1 MEGVGKA
8 WMPVVSADPDTPLGI
23 GNQRTEGTLLRNSRS
38 MISEKR
44 DLAVGG
50 GGGGGCCKG
59 KAHAYDI
66 VDDNTAMTA
75 NECAQ
80 KP

>member
-44 DLAVGG
+44 DLAVGRVG
-50 GGGGGCCKG
+50 GGGSCKG
-59 KAHAYDI
+59 KAQAYDI
-66 VDDNTAMTA
+66 VDDNTEMTA
-75 NECAQ
+75 NECVQ

>member
-1 MEGVGKA
+1 MGEWGGKA

-23 GNQRTEGTLLRNSRS
+23 RNQGQRERFSRNSGS
-38 MISEKR
+38 MISEYR
-44 DLAVGG
+44 DLVV

-59 KAHAYDI
+59 KAHVCDI
-66 VDDNTAMTA
+66 GDGNAGMTA
-75 NECAQ
+75 NICAE